1 MKKSFYLINDPTQ
14 NVPEGDKIWVEQLKQ
29 KKIMCGR
36 CWGIIENHQHSSA
49 LACSHASMIC
59 LYSFP

>member
-36 CWGIIENHQHSSA
+36 CWGIIEPAAVDIFLNEKIKKNHET
-49 LACSHASMIC
+49 C
-59 LYSFP
+59 